1 MINNPNKFNVTKGR
15 SLNIKRPR
23 AWIEDISK
31 INKGL
36 KRLNIDDKILF

>member
-1 MINNPNKFNVTKGR
+1 MTNNPNKFNVKIGR
-15 SLNIKRPR
+15 PLNIKRPR

-36 KRLNIDDKILF
+36 KRLNIYDKILF